1 MTPFTQSGLT
11 TEEADRLLLHYQRND
26 IPARRSLN
34 IDPRLWDITVLTTE
48 RRYNPPTP
56 HSMQNRMYR

>member
-11 TEEADRLLLHYQRND
+11 TEEADRLLLHYRRNGIRAD
-26 IPARRSLN
+26 HTLN
-34 IDPRLWDITVLTTE
+34 IDPRLWDITVLMTE

-56 HSMQNRMYR
+56 RSMRQRIWQ